1 MKVLE
6 HPMAAKAYDV
16 LTDASRCMDG
26 DFSTAANK

>member
-16 LTDASRCMDG
+16 LTDSSQYTDG
-26 DFSTAANK
+26 NFSAEANK

>member
-16 LTDASRCMDG
+16 LTDGSHYMDDDLFG
-26 DFSTAANK
+26 CSQ